1 MASVTE
7 TPSPAARLRESLYD
21 PLKDLPE
28 DQSGPLTRRWWW
40 AARKIGNIVFERNIS
55 TAKREVELDH
65 FHRDRVHYV
74 PSDWLD
80 LWRVLRK
87 KSIGKGDVFVDFG
100 SGKGR
105 ILYQAARYPFGRVI
119 GVEICESLNRI
130 ARANLDA
137 NAGKLACKQIDVV
150 TIDAA
155 DYPIPADMT
164 VAYFYHPFSGPT
176 FKTVIDR
183 IVESVNS
190 HPRDL
195 TVIYQCPAM
204 EEYVLATGVF
214 ELVRTAKGKAD
225 DSGRI
230 AVYEHHPD

>member
-1 MASVTE
+1 M
-7 TPSPAARLRESLYD
+7 
-21 PLKDLPE
+21 
-28 DQSGPLTRRWWW
+28 
-40 AARKIGNIVFERNIS
+40 S

-87 KSIGKGDVFVDFG
+87 RTVSKADVFVDFG

-105 ILYQAARYPFGRVI
+105 ILFQAARYPFGRVI
-119 GVEICESLNRI
+119 GVEISEALSQV
-130 ARANLDA
+130 ARANLEA
-137 NAGKLACKQIDVV
+137 NAQKLACKEIVLV

-155 DYPIPADMT
+155 YYQIPADMT

-190 HPRDL
+190 HPRHL
-195 TVIYQCPAM
+195 TIIYQCPAM

-214 ELVRTAKGKAD
+214 ELVTTAKGKPD

-230 AVYEHHPD
+230 AVYEHYPH

>member
-1 MASVTE
+1 VASVTE
-7 TPSPAARLRESLYD
+7 TPPPTTRLRESLYD

-28 DQSGPLTRRWWW
+28 DDSGPLTRRWWW
-40 AARKIGNIVFERNIS
+40 IVRKVGDRLFERNMS
-55 TAKREVELDH
+55 TAKREIELDH

-87 KSIGKGDVFVDFG
+87 KTVGKHDVFVDFG

-119 GVEICESLNRI
+119 GVEISEALNQV
-130 ARANLDA
+130 ARANLEA
-137 NAGKLACKQIDVV
+137 NAGKLACKQIDLVAM
-150 TIDAA
+150 DAV
-155 DYPIPADMT
+155 DYRIPPDMS
-164 VAYFYHPFSGPT
+164 VAYFYHPFGGPT
-176 FKTVIDR
+176 FKTVIDH

-190 HPRDL
+190 HPRHL
-195 TVIYQCPAM
+195 TLIYQCPTM
-204 EEYVLATGVF
+204 EDYVLATGVF
-214 ELVRTAKGKAD
+214 QLVRTAKGKPD

-230 AVYEHHPD
+230 AVYEHYPD